1 MDILFCKIRRGNR
14 KSPDNGQ
21 GKERLDE
28 MNLTGKR
35 VYHRKFGDGIITE
48 QKETTIAVA
57 FWNETKMFSYPDCFQ
72 TFLEILDTDLKEEI
86 QEEVSHHEH
95 TETAEKKQ
103 RINELQTSIS
113 SNRHREKDKSVQI
126 KPFASVADF
135 CQAYRMALSAEISF
149 IRMTGGKHILLQEG
163 KRIGR
168 DNGQF
173 VYLFESEDELN
184 YPEGTPVTIWKGQSQ
199 ISGKILNCEAFS
211 VYVISELDL
220 GAEVEMLNISAEACY
235 LLQSVSERLM
245 DLSLEPSEIAQNLI
259 CNGWKEIDYRNSD
272 IAKGQETAVRMSLE
286 QPITFVW
293 GPPGTGKTQTLA
305 KIAWAHIDK
314 GERVLMLSY
323 SNVSVDGAIL
333 RVASLKNEVFL
344 GQLVRYGFPKDKR
357 ISEHPYLS
365 SYNLAINNYPDLLK
379 RRTQLQAEKK
389 RLEKND
395 PKLIQV
401 EKELNEIRRE
411 LRTAE
416 SQCVR
421 NAKFVATTVS
431 KAIVDKEIRN
441 GSFDVVIFDEASMAT
456 IPQIAYA
463 AKLARKNFVCMG
475 DFRQLPPI
483 VQSSKESPLNADIFQ
498 YCGITQ
504 AVDQGSNHKWLCLL
518 DTQYRMHPE
527 IADFAGRSIYNGLLK
542 SANGMTEKREKTVMA
557 EPFAGRA
564 MEFVDL
570 SGTMSTCIK
579 SSDDSHANVLSAFV
593 TFSLALKAAQTQ
605 EVGIITPY
613 HAQSRLL
620 HAMVRD
626 VNELE
631 ALPHTIKCATVHQFQ
646 GSEEDVIVYDA
657 VDCYRLPFP
666 GALIASTAGRY
677 ADRLFNVA
685 MTRSKGKF
693 ICVAN
698 GSFMRNKGMSENL
711 MFMQMLKSYRA
722 TAPMI
727 PEIIRPDDDL
737 EKYYFDFVE
746 KENQVDEFI
755 KDLATARREIRI
767 DIPDSPANSD
777 INTTRIA
784 QALAEAQSRGVKVF
798 VRSESKKNLHPTL
811 KYFAVE
817 NHYLTDPVSLIDK
830 TVTWFGM
837 PESAACFKIEGRT
850 SAINNRPCIRFW
862 GTHTAKI
869 LYGLLEMSQVMDQA
883 KTVEKDAQG
892 TLITD
897 KLSDYVL
904 AHKKCPVCGKPMQ
917 LKKSR
922 NQKYF
927 LSCSGYPSCK
937 HTEFVETEFVE
948 EYFYHKGNKN
958 GMLCPRCGCS
968 LEARISR
975 YGIYVQCCGGKRHKY
990 GLDEI

>member
-1 MDILFCKIRRGNR
+1 MFCKIRQGNR

-28 MNLTGKR
+28 MDLTGKR
-35 VYHRKFGDGIITE
+35 VHHRSFGDGVITE
-48 QKETTIAVA
+48 QKKTTIVVTFRDGA
-57 FWNETKMFSYPDCFQ
+57 KMFSYPGCFQ
-72 TFLEILDTDLKEEI
+72 TYLKILDTDLKEDV
-86 QEEVSHHEH
+86 QEVVSQHEH
-95 TETAEKKQ
+95 AETAERKQ

-113 SNRHREKDKSVQI
+113 SNRRQEKDKSVQI

-168 DNGQF
+168 DNGRF
-173 VYLFESEDELN
+173 VYLLESEDELN

-199 ISGKILNCEAFS
+199 ISGKILNGEAFS
-211 VYVISELDL
+211 VYLISELDL
-220 GAEVEMLNISAEACY
+220 GAEVEMLDISAEACY

-245 DLSLEPSEIAQNLI
+245 DLSLEPSEIAQDLI
-259 CNGWKEIDYRNSD
+259 CNGLKEIDYRNSD

-333 RVASLKNEVFL
+333 RVTSLKNDVFP

-441 GSFDVVIFDEASMAT
+441 GAFDVVIFDEASMAT

-518 DTQYRMHPE
+518 DTQYRVHPE

-631 ALPHTIKCATVHQFQ
+631 ALPHAIKCATVHQFQ

-711 MFMQMLKSYRA
+711 MFMQMLKSYRT

-727 PEIIRPDDDL
+727 PEIICPNDDL

-755 KDLATARREIRI
+755 KDLATARREVRI

-798 VRSESKKNLHPTL
+798 VRAESKKNLHPTL

-817 NHYLTDPVSLIDK
+817 NHYLTDPIALIDK

-869 LYGLLEMSQVMDQA
+869 LYGLLEMSHVMDQA

-892 TLITD
+892 NLITD

-968 LEARISR
+968 LEAKISR

>member
-1 MDILFCKIRRGNR
+1 MFCKIRQGNR

-28 MNLTGKR
+28 MDLTGKR
-35 VYHRKFGDGIITE
+35 VHHRSFGDGVITE
-48 QKETTIAVA
+48 QKKTTIVVTFRDGA
-57 FWNETKMFSYPDCFQ
+57 KMFSYPGCFQ
-72 TFLEILDTDLKEEI
+72 TYLKILDTDLKEDV
-86 QEEVSHHEH
+86 QEVVSQHEH
-95 TETAEKKQ
+95 AETAERKQ

-113 SNRHREKDKSVQI
+113 SNRRQEKDKSVQI

-173 VYLFESEDELN
+173 VYLLESEDELN

-199 ISGKILNCEAFS
+199 ISGKILNGEAFS
-211 VYVISELDL
+211 VYLISELDL
-220 GAEVEMLNISAEACY
+220 GAEVEMLDISAEACY

-245 DLSLEPSEIAQNLI
+245 DLSLEPSEIAQDLI
-259 CNGWKEIDYRNSD
+259 CNGLKEIDYRNSD

-333 RVASLKNEVFL
+333 RVTSLKNDVFP

-441 GSFDVVIFDEASMAT
+441 GAFDVVIFDEASMAT

-631 ALPHTIKCATVHQFQ
+631 ALPHAIKCATVHQFQ

-711 MFMQMLKSYRA
+711 MFMQMLKSYRT

-727 PEIIRPDDDL
+727 PEIIRPNDDL

-755 KDLATARREIRI
+755 KDLATARREVRI

-798 VRSESKKNLHPTL
+798 VRAESKKNLHPTL

-817 NHYLTDPVSLIDK
+817 NHYLTDPIALIDK

-892 TLITD
+892 NLITD

-968 LEARISR
+968 LEAKISR

>member
-1 MDILFCKIRRGNR
+1 MFCKIRQGNR

-28 MNLTGKR
+28 MDLTGKR
-35 VYHRKFGDGIITE
+35 VHHRSFGDGVITE
-48 QKETTIAVA
+48 QKKTTIVVTFRDGA
-57 FWNETKMFSYPDCFQ
+57 KMFSYPDCFQ
-72 TFLEILDTDLKEEI
+72 TYLKILDTDLKEDV
-86 QEEVSHHEH
+86 QEVVSQHEH
-95 TETAEKKQ
+95 AETAERKQ

-113 SNRHREKDKSVQI
+113 SNRRQEKDKSVQI

-173 VYLFESEDELN
+173 VYLLESEDELN

-211 VYVISELDL
+211 VYLISELDL

-245 DLSLEPSEIAQNLI
+245 DLSLEPSEIAQDLI
-259 CNGWKEIDYRNSD
+259 CNGLKEIDYRNSD

-333 RVASLKNEVFL
+333 RVTSLKNDVFP

-411 LRTAE
+411 LRAAE

-441 GSFDVVIFDEASMAT
+441 GAFDVVIFDEASMAT

-631 ALPHTIKCATVHQFQ
+631 ALPHAIKCATVHQFQ

-727 PEIIRPDDDL
+727 PEIIRPNDDL

-798 VRSESKKNLHPTL
+798 VRAESKKNLHPTL

-817 NHYLTDPVSLIDK
+817 NHYLTDPIALIDK

-892 TLITD
+892 NLITD

-968 LEARISR
+968 LEAKISR

>member
-1 MDILFCKIRRGNR
+1 MFCKIRQGNR

-28 MNLTGKR
+28 MDLTGKR
-35 VYHRKFGDGIITE
+35 VHHRSFGDGVITE
-48 QKETTIAVA
+48 QKKTTIVVTFRDGA
-57 FWNETKMFSYPDCFQ
+57 KMFSYPGCFQ
-72 TFLEILDTDLKEEI
+72 TYLKILDTDLKEDV
-86 QEEVSHHEH
+86 QEVVSQHEH
-95 TETAEKKQ
+95 AETAERKQ

-113 SNRHREKDKSVQI
+113 SNRRQEKDKSVQI

-173 VYLFESEDELN
+173 VYLLESEDELN

-211 VYVISELDL
+211 VYLISELDL

-245 DLSLEPSEIAQNLI
+245 DLSLEPSEIAQDLI
-259 CNGWKEIDYRNSD
+259 CNGLKEIDYRNSD

-333 RVASLKNEVFL
+333 RVTSLKNDVFP

-411 LRTAE
+411 LRAAE

-441 GSFDVVIFDEASMAT
+441 GAFDVVIFDEASMAT

-557 EPFAGRA
+557 EPFAGHA

-727 PEIIRPDDDL
+727 PEIIRPNDDL

-755 KDLATARREIRI
+755 KDLATARREVRI

-798 VRSESKKNLHPTL
+798 VRAESKKNLHPTL

-817 NHYLTDPVSLIDK
+817 NHYLTDPIALIDK

-869 LYGLLEMSQVMDQA
+869 LYGLLEMSQMMDQA

-892 TLITD
+892 NLITD

-968 LEARISR
+968 LEAKISR
-975 YGIYVQCCGGKRHKY
+975 YGIYVQCCGGKKHKY

>member
-1 MDILFCKIRRGNR
+1 MFCKIRQGNR

-28 MNLTGKR
+28 MDLTGKR
-35 VYHRKFGDGIITE
+35 VHHRSFGDGVITE
-48 QKETTIAVA
+48 QKKTTIVVTFRDGA
-57 FWNETKMFSYPDCFQ
+57 KMFSYPGCFQ
-72 TFLEILDTDLKEEI
+72 TYLKILDTDLKEDV
-86 QEEVSHHEH
+86 QEVVSQHEH
-95 TETAEKKQ
+95 AETAERKQ

-113 SNRHREKDKSVQI
+113 SNRRQEKDKSVQI

-173 VYLFESEDELN
+173 VYLLDSEDELN

-211 VYVISELDL
+211 VYLISELDL

-245 DLSLEPSEIAQNLI
+245 DLSLEPSEIAQDLI
-259 CNGWKEIDYRNSD
+259 CNGLKEIDYRNSD

-333 RVASLKNEVFL
+333 RVTSLKNDVFP

-411 LRTAE
+411 LRAAE

-441 GSFDVVIFDEASMAT
+441 GAFDVVIFDEASMAT

-631 ALPHTIKCATVHQFQ
+631 ALPHAIKCATVHQFQ

-727 PEIIRPDDDL
+727 PEIIRPNDDL

-755 KDLATARREIRI
+755 KDLATARREVRI

-798 VRSESKKNLHPTL
+798 VRAESKKNLHPTL

-817 NHYLTDPVSLIDK
+817 NHYLTDPIALIDK

-892 TLITD
+892 NLITD

-968 LEARISR
+968 LEAKISR

>member
-1 MDILFCKIRRGNR
+1 MFCKIRQGNR

-28 MNLTGKR
+28 MDLTGKR
-35 VYHRKFGDGIITE
+35 VHHRSFGDGVITE
-48 QKETTIAVA
+48 QKKTTIVVTFRDGA
-57 FWNETKMFSYPDCFQ
+57 KMFSYPGCFQ
-72 TFLEILDTDLKEEI
+72 TYLKILDTDLKEDV
-86 QEEVSHHEH
+86 QEVVSQHEH
-95 TETAEKKQ
+95 AETAERKQ

-113 SNRHREKDKSVQI
+113 SNRRQEKDKSVQI

-173 VYLFESEDELN
+173 VYLLESEDELN

-211 VYVISELDL
+211 VYLISELDL

-245 DLSLEPSEIAQNLI
+245 DLSLEPSEIAQDLI
-259 CNGWKEIDYRNSD
+259 CNGLKEIDYRNSD

-333 RVASLKNEVFL
+333 RVTLLKNDVFP

-389 RLEKND
+389 CLEKND

-411 LRTAE
+411 LRAAE

-441 GSFDVVIFDEASMAT
+441 GAFDVVIFDEASMAT

-631 ALPHTIKCATVHQFQ
+631 ALPHAIKCATVHQFQ

-727 PEIIRPDDDL
+727 PEIIRPNDDL

-755 KDLATARREIRI
+755 KDLATARREVRI

-798 VRSESKKNLHPTL
+798 VRAESKKNLHPTL

-817 NHYLTDPVSLIDK
+817 NHYLTDPIALIDK

-892 TLITD
+892 NLITD

-968 LEARISR
+968 LEAKISR

>member
-1 MDILFCKIRRGNR
+1 MD
-14 KSPDNGQ
+14 
-21 GKERLDE
+21 
-28 MNLTGKR
+28 LTGKR
-35 VYHRKFGDGIITE
+35 VHHRSFGDGVITE
-48 QKETTIAVA
+48 QKKTTIVVTFRDGA
-57 FWNETKMFSYPDCFQ
+57 KMFSYPGCFQ
-72 TFLEILDTDLKEEI
+72 TYLKILDTDLKEDV
-86 QEEVSHHEH
+86 QEVVSQHEH
-95 TETAEKKQ
+95 AETAERKQ

-113 SNRHREKDKSVQI
+113 SNRRQEKDKSVQI

-168 DNGQF
+168 DNGRF
-173 VYLFESEDELN
+173 VYLLESEDELN

-199 ISGKILNCEAFS
+199 ISGKILNGEAFS
-211 VYVISELDL
+211 VYLISELDL
-220 GAEVEMLNISAEACY
+220 GAEVEMLDISAEACY

-245 DLSLEPSEIAQNLI
+245 DLSLEPSEIAQDLI
-259 CNGWKEIDYRNSD
+259 CNGLKEIDYRNSD

-333 RVASLKNEVFL
+333 RVTSLKNDVFP

-441 GSFDVVIFDEASMAT
+441 GAFDVVIFDEASMAT

-631 ALPHTIKCATVHQFQ
+631 ALPHAIKCATVHQFQ

-698 GSFMRNKGMSENL
+698 GLFMRNKGMSENL
-711 MFMQMLKSYRA
+711 MFMQMLKSYRT

-727 PEIIRPDDDL
+727 PEIICPNDDL

-755 KDLATARREIRI
+755 KDLATARREVRI

-798 VRSESKKNLHPTL
+798 VRAESKKNLHPTL

-817 NHYLTDPVSLIDK
+817 NHYLTDPIALIDK

-869 LYGLLEMSQVMDQA
+869 LYGLLEMSHVMDQA

-892 TLITD
+892 NLITD

-968 LEARISR
+968 LEAKISR

>member
-1 MDILFCKIRRGNR
+1 MFCKIRQGNR

-28 MNLTGKR
+28 MDLTGKR
-35 VYHRKFGDGIITE
+35 VHHRSFGDGVITE
-48 QKETTIAVA
+48 QKKTTIVVTFRDGA
-57 FWNETKMFSYPDCFQ
+57 KMFSYPGCFQ
-72 TFLEILDTDLKEEI
+72 TYLKILDTDLKEDV
-86 QEEVSHHEH
+86 QEVVSQHEH
-95 TETAEKKQ
+95 AETAERKQ

-113 SNRHREKDKSVQI
+113 SNRRQEKDKSVQI

-173 VYLFESEDELN
+173 VYLLESEDELN

-211 VYVISELDL
+211 VYLISELDL

-245 DLSLEPSEIAQNLI
+245 DLSLEPSEIAQDLI
-259 CNGWKEIDYRNSD
+259 CNGLKEIDYRNSD

-333 RVASLKNEVFL
+333 RVTSLKNDVFP

-365 SYNLAINNYPDLLK
+365 SYNLAINNYQDLLK

-411 LRTAE
+411 LRAAE

-441 GSFDVVIFDEASMAT
+441 GAFDVVIFDEASMAT

-631 ALPHTIKCATVHQFQ
+631 ALPHAIKCATVHQFQ

-727 PEIIRPDDDL
+727 PEIIRPNDDL

-755 KDLATARREIRI
+755 KDLATARREVRI

-798 VRSESKKNLHPTL
+798 VRAESKKNLHPTL

-817 NHYLTDPVSLIDK
+817 NHYLTDPIALIDK

-892 TLITD
+892 NLITD

-968 LEARISR
+968 LEAKISR

>member
-1 MDILFCKIRRGNR
+1 MFCKIRQGNR

-28 MNLTGKR
+28 MDLTGKR
-35 VYHRKFGDGIITE
+35 VHHRSFGDGVITE
-48 QKETTIAVA
+48 QKKTTIVVTFRDGA
-57 FWNETKMFSYPDCFQ
+57 KMFSYPGCFQ
-72 TFLEILDTDLKEEI
+72 TYLKILDTDLKEDV
-86 QEEVSHHEH
+86 QEVVSQHEH
-95 TETAEKKQ
+95 AETAERKQ

-113 SNRHREKDKSVQI
+113 SNRRQEKDKSVQI

-173 VYLFESEDELN
+173 VYLLESEDELN

-211 VYVISELDL
+211 VYLISELDL

-245 DLSLEPSEIAQNLI
+245 DLSLEPSEIAQDLI
-259 CNGWKEIDYRNSD
+259 CNGLKEIDYRNSD

-333 RVASLKNEVFL
+333 RVTSLKNDVFP

-411 LRTAE
+411 LRAAE

-441 GSFDVVIFDEASMAT
+441 GAFDVVIFDEASMAT

-631 ALPHTIKCATVHQFQ
+631 TLPHAIKCATVHQFQ

-727 PEIIRPDDDL
+727 PEIIRPNDDL

-755 KDLATARREIRI
+755 KDLATARREVRI

-798 VRSESKKNLHPTL
+798 VRAESKKNLHPTL

-817 NHYLTDPVSLIDK
+817 NHYLTDPIALIDK

-892 TLITD
+892 NLITD

-968 LEARISR
+968 LEAKISR

>member
-1 MDILFCKIRRGNR
+1 MD
-14 KSPDNGQ
+14 
-21 GKERLDE
+21 
-28 MNLTGKR
+28 LTGKR
-35 VYHRKFGDGIITE
+35 VHHRSFGDGVITE
-48 QKETTIAVA
+48 QKKTTIVVTFRDGA
-57 FWNETKMFSYPDCFQ
+57 KMFSYPGCFQ
-72 TFLEILDTDLKEEI
+72 TYLKILDTDLKEDV
-86 QEEVSHHEH
+86 QEVVSQHEH
-95 TETAEKKQ
+95 AETAERKQ

-113 SNRHREKDKSVQI
+113 SNRRQEKDKSVQI

-173 VYLFESEDELN
+173 VYLLESEDELN

-211 VYVISELDL
+211 VYLISELDL

-245 DLSLEPSEIAQNLI
+245 DLSLEPSEIAQDLI
-259 CNGWKEIDYRNSD
+259 CNGLKEIDYRNSD

-333 RVASLKNEVFL
+333 RVTSLKNDVFP

-411 LRTAE
+411 LRAAE

-441 GSFDVVIFDEASMAT
+441 GAFDVVIFDEASMAT

-727 PEIIRPDDDL
+727 PEIIRPNDDL

-798 VRSESKKNLHPTL
+798 VRAESKKNLHPTL

-817 NHYLTDPVSLIDK
+817 NHYLTDPIALIDK

-892 TLITD
+892 NLITD

-968 LEARISR
+968 LEAKISR

>member
-1 MDILFCKIRRGNR
+1 MFCKIRQGNR

-28 MNLTGKR
+28 MDLTGKR
-35 VYHRKFGDGIITE
+35 VHHRSFGDGVITE
-48 QKETTIAVA
+48 QKKTTIVVTFRDGA
-57 FWNETKMFSYPDCFQ
+57 KMFSYPGCFQ
-72 TFLEILDTDLKEEI
+72 TYLKILDTDLKEDV
-86 QEEVSHHEH
+86 QEVVSQHEH
-95 TETAEKKQ
+95 AETAERKQ

-113 SNRHREKDKSVQI
+113 SNRRQEKDKSVQI

-168 DNGQF
+168 DNGRF
-173 VYLFESEDELN
+173 VYLLESEDELN

-199 ISGKILNCEAFS
+199 ISGKILNGEAFS
-211 VYVISELDL
+211 VYLISELDL
-220 GAEVEMLNISAEACY
+220 GAEVEMLDISAEACY

-245 DLSLEPSEIAQNLI
+245 DLSLEPSEIAQDLI
-259 CNGWKEIDYRNSD
+259 CNGLKEIDYRNSD

-333 RVASLKNEVFL
+333 RVTSLKNDVFP

-441 GSFDVVIFDEASMAT
+441 GAFDVVIFDEASMAT

-631 ALPHTIKCATVHQFQ
+631 ALPYAIKCATVHQFQ

-711 MFMQMLKSYRA
+711 MFMQMLKSYRT

-727 PEIIRPDDDL
+727 PEIICPNDDL

-755 KDLATARREIRI
+755 KDLATARREVRI

-798 VRSESKKNLHPTL
+798 VRAESKKNLHPTL

-817 NHYLTDPVSLIDK
+817 NHYLTDPIALIDK

-869 LYGLLEMSQVMDQA
+869 LYGLLEMSHVMDQA

-892 TLITD
+892 NLITD

-968 LEARISR
+968 LEAKISR

>member
-1 MDILFCKIRRGNR
+1 MFCKIRQGNR

-28 MNLTGKR
+28 MDLTGKR
-35 VYHRKFGDGIITE
+35 VHHRSFGDGVITE
-48 QKETTIAVA
+48 QKKTTIVVTFRDGA
-57 FWNETKMFSYPDCFQ
+57 KMFSYPGCFQ
-72 TFLEILDTDLKEEI
+72 TYLKILDTDLKEDV
-86 QEEVSHHEH
+86 QEVVSQHEH
-95 TETAEKKQ
+95 AETAERKQ

-113 SNRHREKDKSVQI
+113 SNRRQEKDKSVQI

-173 VYLFESEDELN
+173 VYLLESEDELN

-211 VYVISELDL
+211 VYLISELDL

-245 DLSLEPSEIAQNLI
+245 DLSLEPSEIAQDLI
-259 CNGWKEIDYRNSD
+259 CNGLKEIDYRNSD

-333 RVASLKNEVFL
+333 RVTSLKNDVFP

-411 LRTAE
+411 LRAAE

-441 GSFDVVIFDEASMAT
+441 GAFDVVIFDEASMAT

-631 ALPHTIKCATVHQFQ
+631 ALPHAIKCATVHQFQ

-727 PEIIRPDDDL
+727 PEIIRPNDDL

-755 KDLATARREIRI
+755 KDLATARREVRI

-798 VRSESKKNLHPTL
+798 VRAESKKNLHPTL

-817 NHYLTDPVSLIDK
+817 NHYLTDPIALIDK

-892 TLITD
+892 NLITD

-968 LEARISR
+968 LEAKISR

>member
-1 MDILFCKIRRGNR
+1 MFCKIRQGNR

-28 MNLTGKR
+28 MDLTGKR
-35 VYHRKFGDGIITE
+35 VHHRSFGDGVITE
-48 QKETTIAVA
+48 QKKTTIVVTFRDGA
-57 FWNETKMFSYPDCFQ
+57 KMFSYPGCFQ
-72 TFLEILDTDLKEEI
+72 TYLKILDTDLKEDV
-86 QEEVSHHEH
+86 QEVVSQHEH
-95 TETAEKKQ
+95 AETAERKQ

-113 SNRHREKDKSVQI
+113 SNRRQEKDKSVQI

-173 VYLFESEDELN
+173 VYLLESEDELN

-211 VYVISELDL
+211 VYLISELDL

-245 DLSLEPSEIAQNLI
+245 DLSLEPSEIAQDLI
-259 CNGWKEIDYRNSD
+259 CNGLKEIDYRNSD

-333 RVASLKNEVFL
+333 RVTSLKNDVFP

-411 LRTAE
+411 LRAAE

-441 GSFDVVIFDEASMAT
+441 GAFDVVIFDEASMAT

-631 ALPHTIKCATVHQFQ
+631 ALPHAIKCATVHQFQ

-727 PEIIRPDDDL
+727 PEIIRPNDDL

-755 KDLATARREIRI
+755 KDLATARREVRI

-798 VRSESKKNLHPTL
+798 VRAESKKNLHPTL

-817 NHYLTDPVSLIDK
+817 NHYLTDPIALIDK

-862 GTHTAKI
+862 GTRTAKI

-892 TLITD
+892 NLITD

-968 LEARISR
+968 LEAKISR

>member
-1 MDILFCKIRRGNR
+1 MFCKIRQGNR

-28 MNLTGKR
+28 MDLTGKR
-35 VYHRKFGDGIITE
+35 VHHRSFGDGVITE
-48 QKETTIAVA
+48 QKKTTIVVTFRDGA
-57 FWNETKMFSYPDCFQ
+57 KMFSYPGCFQ
-72 TFLEILDTDLKEEI
+72 TYLKILDTDLKEDV
-86 QEEVSHHEH
+86 QEVVSQHEH
-95 TETAEKKQ
+95 AETAERKQ

-113 SNRHREKDKSVQI
+113 SNRRQEKDKSVQI

-173 VYLFESEDELN
+173 VYLLESEDELN

-211 VYVISELDL
+211 VYLISELDL

-245 DLSLEPSEIAQNLI
+245 DLSLEPSEIAQDLI
-259 CNGWKEIDYRNSD
+259 CNGLKEIDYRNSD

-333 RVASLKNEVFL
+333 RVTSLKNDVFP

-411 LRTAE
+411 LRAAE

-441 GSFDVVIFDEASMAT
+441 GAFDVVIFDEASMAT

-613 HAQSRLL
+613 HAQSRHL

-631 ALPHTIKCATVHQFQ
+631 ALPHAIKCATVHQFQ

-727 PEIIRPDDDL
+727 PEIIRPNDDL

-755 KDLATARREIRI
+755 KDLATARREVRI

-798 VRSESKKNLHPTL
+798 VRAESKKNLHPTL

-817 NHYLTDPVSLIDK
+817 NHYLTDPIALIDK

-892 TLITD
+892 NLITD

-968 LEARISR
+968 LEAKISR

>member
-1 MDILFCKIRRGNR
+1 MFCKIRPGNR

-28 MNLTGKR
+28 MDLTGKR
-35 VYHRKFGDGIITE
+35 VHHRSFGDGVITE
-48 QKETTIAVA
+48 QKKTTIVVTFRDGA
-57 FWNETKMFSYPDCFQ
+57 KMFSYPGCFQ
-72 TFLEILDTDLKEEI
+72 TYLKILDTDLKEDV
-86 QEEVSHHEH
+86 QEVVSQHEH
-95 TETAEKKQ
+95 AETAERKQ

-113 SNRHREKDKSVQI
+113 SNRRQEKDKSVQI

-173 VYLFESEDELN
+173 VYLLESEDELN

-211 VYVISELDL
+211 VYLISELDL
-220 GAEVEMLNISAEACY
+220 GAEVEMLDISAEACY

-245 DLSLEPSEIAQNLI
+245 DLSLEPSEIAQDLI
-259 CNGWKEIDYRNSD
+259 CNGLKEIDYRNSD

-333 RVASLKNEVFL
+333 RVTSLKNDAFP

-411 LRTAE
+411 LRAAE

-441 GSFDVVIFDEASMAT
+441 GAFDVVIFDEASMAT

-527 IADFAGRSIYNGLLK
+527 IADFAGRFIYNGLLK

-605 EVGIITPY
+605 EVGIIIPY

-631 ALPHTIKCATVHQFQ
+631 ALPHAIKCATVHQFQ

-727 PEIIRPDDDL
+727 PEIIRPNDDL

-755 KDLATARREIRI
+755 KDLATARREVRI

-798 VRSESKKNLHPTL
+798 VRAESKKNLHPTL

-817 NHYLTDPVSLIDK
+817 NHYLTDPIALIDK

-892 TLITD
+892 NLITD

-968 LEARISR
+968 LEAKISR

>member
-1 MDILFCKIRRGNR
+1 MFCKIRQGNR

-28 MNLTGKR
+28 MDLTGKR
-35 VYHRKFGDGIITE
+35 VHHRSFGDGVITE
-48 QKETTIAVA
+48 QKKTTIVVTFRDGA
-57 FWNETKMFSYPDCFQ
+57 KMFSYPDCFQ
-72 TFLEILDTDLKEEI
+72 MYLKILDTDLKEDV
-86 QEEVSHHEH
+86 QEVVSQHEH
-95 TETAEKKQ
+95 AETAERKQ

-113 SNRHREKDKSVQI
+113 SNRRQEKDKSVQI

-149 IRMTGGKHILLQEG
+149 IRMTGEKHILLQEG

-173 VYLFESEDELN
+173 VYLLESEDELN

-211 VYVISELDL
+211 VYLISELDL
-220 GAEVEMLNISAEACY
+220 GAEVEMLDISAEACY

-245 DLSLEPSEIAQNLI
+245 DLSLEPSEIAQDLI
-259 CNGWKEIDYRNSD
+259 CNGLKEIDYRNSD

-333 RVASLKNEVFL
+333 RVTSLKNDVFP

-411 LRTAE
+411 LRAAE

-441 GSFDVVIFDEASMAT
+441 GAFDVVIFDEASMAT

-631 ALPHTIKCATVHQFQ
+631 ALPHAIKCATVHQFQ

-711 MFMQMLKSYRA
+711 MFMQMLKSYHA

-727 PEIIRPDDDL
+727 PEIIRPNDDL

-755 KDLATARREIRI
+755 KDLATARREVRI

-777 INTTRIA
+777 INITRIA

-798 VRSESKKNLHPTL
+798 VRAESKKNLHPTL

-817 NHYLTDPVSLIDK
+817 NHYLTDPIALIDK

-892 TLITD
+892 NLITD

-968 LEARISR
+968 LEAKISR

>member
-1 MDILFCKIRRGNR
+1 MFCKIRQGNR

-28 MNLTGKR
+28 MDLTGKR
-35 VYHRKFGDGIITE
+35 VHHRSFGDGVITE
-48 QKETTIAVA
+48 QKKTTIVVTFRDGA
-57 FWNETKMFSYPDCFQ
+57 KMFSYPGCFQ
-72 TFLEILDTDLKEEI
+72 TYLKILDTDLKEDV
-86 QEEVSHHEH
+86 QEVVSQHEH
-95 TETAEKKQ
+95 AETAERKQ

-113 SNRHREKDKSVQI
+113 SNRRQEKDKSVQI

-173 VYLFESEDELN
+173 VYLLESEDELN

-211 VYVISELDL
+211 VYLISELDL

-245 DLSLEPSEIAQNLI
+245 DLSLEPSEIAQDLI
-259 CNGWKEIDYRNSD
+259 CNGLKEIDYRNSD

-333 RVASLKNEVFL
+333 RVTSLKNDVFP

-411 LRTAE
+411 LRAAE

-441 GSFDVVIFDEASMAT
+441 GAFDVVIFDEASMAT

-613 HAQSRLL
+613 HAQSQLL

-631 ALPHTIKCATVHQFQ
+631 ALPHAIKCATVHQFQ

-727 PEIIRPDDDL
+727 PEIIRPNDDL

-755 KDLATARREIRI
+755 KDLATARREVRI

-798 VRSESKKNLHPTL
+798 VRAESKKNLHPTL

-817 NHYLTDPVSLIDK
+817 NHYLTDPIALIDK

-892 TLITD
+892 NLITD

-968 LEARISR
+968 LEAKISR

>member
-1 MDILFCKIRRGNR
+1 
-14 KSPDNGQ
+14 
-21 GKERLDE
+21 
-28 MNLTGKR
+28 
-35 VYHRKFGDGIITE
+35 
-48 QKETTIAVA
+48 
-57 FWNETKMFSYPDCFQ
+57 MFSYPGCFQ
-72 TFLEILDTDLKEEI
+72 TYLKILDTDLKEDV
-86 QEEVSHHEH
+86 QEVVSQHEH
-95 TETAEKKQ
+95 AETAERKQ

-113 SNRHREKDKSVQI
+113 SNRRQEKDKSVQI

-173 VYLFESEDELN
+173 VYLLESEDELN

-211 VYVISELDL
+211 VYLISELDL

-245 DLSLEPSEIAQNLI
+245 DLSLEPSEIAQDLI
-259 CNGWKEIDYRNSD
+259 CNGLKEIDYRNSD

-333 RVASLKNEVFL
+333 RVTSLKNDVFP

-411 LRTAE
+411 LRAAE

-441 GSFDVVIFDEASMAT
+441 GAFDVVIFDEASMAT

-542 SANGMTEKREKTVMA
+542 FANGMTEKREKTVMA

-631 ALPHTIKCATVHQFQ
+631 ALPHAIKCATVHQFQ

-727 PEIIRPDDDL
+727 PEIIRPNDDL

-755 KDLATARREIRI
+755 KDLATARREVRI

-798 VRSESKKNLHPTL
+798 VRAESKKNLHPTL

-817 NHYLTDPVSLIDK
+817 NHYLTDPIALIDK

-892 TLITD
+892 NLITD

-968 LEARISR
+968 LEAKISR

>member
-1 MDILFCKIRRGNR
+1 MD
-14 KSPDNGQ
+14 
-21 GKERLDE
+21 
-28 MNLTGKR
+28 LTGKR
-35 VYHRKFGDGIITE
+35 VHHRSFGDGVITE
-48 QKETTIAVA
+48 QKKTTIVVTFRDGA
-57 FWNETKMFSYPDCFQ
+57 KMFSYPGCFQ
-72 TFLEILDTDLKEEI
+72 TYLKILDTDLKEDV
-86 QEEVSHHEH
+86 QEVVSQHEH
-95 TETAEKKQ
+95 AETAERKQ

-113 SNRHREKDKSVQI
+113 SNRRQEKDKSVQI

-173 VYLFESEDELN
+173 VYLLESEDELN

-211 VYVISELDL
+211 VYLISELDL

-245 DLSLEPSEIAQNLI
+245 DLSLEPSEIAQDLI
-259 CNGWKEIDYRNSD
+259 CNGLKEIDYRNSD

-333 RVASLKNEVFL
+333 RVTSLKNDVFP

-411 LRTAE
+411 LRAAE

-441 GSFDVVIFDEASMAT
+441 GAFDVVIFDEASMAT

-631 ALPHTIKCATVHQFQ
+631 ALPHAIKCATVHQFQ

-727 PEIIRPDDDL
+727 PEIIRPNDNL

-755 KDLATARREIRI
+755 KDLATARREVRI
-767 DIPDSPANSD
+767 DIPNSPANSD

-798 VRSESKKNLHPTL
+798 VRAESKKNLHPTL

-817 NHYLTDPVSLIDK
+817 NHYLTDPIALIDK

-892 TLITD
+892 NLITD

-968 LEARISR
+968 LEAKISR

>member
-1 MDILFCKIRRGNR
+1 MFCKIRQGNR

-28 MNLTGKR
+28 MDLTGKR
-35 VYHRKFGDGIITE
+35 VHHRSFGDGVITE
-48 QKETTIAVA
+48 QKKTTIVVTFRDGA
-57 FWNETKMFSYPDCFQ
+57 KMFSYPGCFQ
-72 TFLEILDTDLKEEI
+72 TYLKILDTDLKEDV
-86 QEEVSHHEH
+86 QEVVSQHEH
-95 TETAEKKQ
+95 AETAERKQ

-113 SNRHREKDKSVQI
+113 SNRRQEKDKSVQI

-173 VYLFESEDELN
+173 VYLLESEDELN

-211 VYVISELDL
+211 VYLIRDLDL

-245 DLSLEPSEIAQNLI
+245 DLSLEPSEIAQDLI
-259 CNGWKEIDYRNSD
+259 CNGLKEIDYRNSD

-333 RVASLKNEVFL
+333 RVTSLKNDVFP

-411 LRTAE
+411 LRAAE

-441 GSFDVVIFDEASMAT
+441 GAFDVVIFDEASMAT

-631 ALPHTIKCATVHQFQ
+631 ALPHAIKCATVHQFQ

-755 KDLATARREIRI
+755 KDLATARREVRI

-798 VRSESKKNLHPTL
+798 VRAESKKNLHPTL

-817 NHYLTDPVSLIDK
+817 NHYLTDPIALIDK

-869 LYGLLEMSQVMDQA
+869 LYGLLEMSHVMDQA

-892 TLITD
+892 NLITD

-968 LEARISR
+968 LEAKISR

>member
-1 MDILFCKIRRGNR
+1 
-14 KSPDNGQ
+14 
-21 GKERLDE
+21 
-28 MNLTGKR
+28 
-35 VYHRKFGDGIITE
+35 
-48 QKETTIAVA
+48 
-57 FWNETKMFSYPDCFQ
+57 MFSYPDCFQ
-72 TFLEILDTDLKEEI
+72 TYLKILDTDLKEDV
-86 QEEVSHHEH
+86 QEVVSQHEH
-95 TETAEKKQ
+95 TETAERKQ

-113 SNRHREKDKSVQI
+113 SNRRQEKDKSVQI

-173 VYLFESEDELN
+173 VYLLESEDELN

-211 VYVISELDL
+211 VYLISELDL

-245 DLSLEPSEIAQNLI
+245 DLSLEPSEIAQDLI
-259 CNGWKEIDYRNSD
+259 CNGLKEIDYRNSD

-333 RVASLKNEVFL
+333 RVTSLKNDVFP

-441 GSFDVVIFDEASMAT
+441 SAFDVVIFDEASMAT

-737 EKYYFDFVE
+737 EKYYLDFVE

-798 VRSESKKNLHPTL
+798 VRAESKKNLHPTL

-817 NHYLTDPVSLIDK
+817 NHYLTDPVALIDK

-837 PESAACFKIEGRT
+837 PESAACFKIEGRI

-892 TLITD
+892 NLITD

-968 LEARISR
+968 LEAKISR

>member
-1 MDILFCKIRRGNR
+1 MD
-14 KSPDNGQ
+14 
-21 GKERLDE
+21 
-28 MNLTGKR
+28 LTGKR
-35 VYHRKFGDGIITE
+35 VHHRSFGDGVITE
-48 QKETTIAVA
+48 QKKTTIVVTFRDGA
-57 FWNETKMFSYPDCFQ
+57 KMFSYPGCFQ
-72 TFLEILDTDLKEEI
+72 TYLKILDTDLKEDV
-86 QEEVSHHEH
+86 QEVVSQHEH
-95 TETAEKKQ
+95 AETAERKQ

-113 SNRHREKDKSVQI
+113 SNRRQEKDKSVQI

-173 VYLFESEDELN
+173 VYLLESEDELN

-211 VYVISELDL
+211 VYLISELDL

-245 DLSLEPSEIAQNLI
+245 DLSLEPSEIAQDLI
-259 CNGWKEIDYRNSD
+259 CNGLKEIDYRNSD

-333 RVASLKNEVFL
+333 RVTSLKNDVFP

-411 LRTAE
+411 LRAAE

-441 GSFDVVIFDEASMAT
+441 GAFDVVIFDEASMAT

-631 ALPHTIKCATVHQFQ
+631 ALPHAIKCATVHQFQ

-727 PEIIRPDDDL
+727 PEIIRPNDDL

-755 KDLATARREIRI
+755 KDLATARREVRI

-784 QALAEAQSRGVKVF
+784 QALAEAQSCGVKVF
-798 VRSESKKNLHPTL
+798 VRAESKKNLHPML

-817 NHYLTDPVSLIDK
+817 NHYLTDPIALIDK

-892 TLITD
+892 NLITD

-968 LEARISR
+968 LEAKISR

>member
-1 MDILFCKIRRGNR
+1 MD
-14 KSPDNGQ
+14 
-21 GKERLDE
+21 
-28 MNLTGKR
+28 LTGKR
-35 VYHRKFGDGIITE
+35 VHHRSFGDGVITE
-48 QKETTIAVA
+48 QKKTTIVVTFRDGA
-57 FWNETKMFSYPDCFQ
+57 KMFSYPGCFQ
-72 TFLEILDTDLKEEI
+72 TYLKILDTDLKEDV
-86 QEEVSHHEH
+86 QEVVSQHEH
-95 TETAEKKQ
+95 AETAERKQ

-113 SNRHREKDKSVQI
+113 SNRRQEKDKSVQI

-168 DNGQF
+168 DNGQS
-173 VYLFESEDELN
+173 VYLLESEDELN

-211 VYVISELDL
+211 VYLISELDL

-245 DLSLEPSEIAQNLI
+245 DLSLEPSEIAQDLI
-259 CNGWKEIDYRNSD
+259 CNGLKEIDYRNSD

-333 RVASLKNEVFL
+333 RVTSLKNDVFP

-365 SYNLAINNYPDLLK
+365 SYNLAINDYPDLPK

-411 LRTAE
+411 LRAAE

-431 KAIVDKEIRN
+431 KDIVDKEIRN
-441 GSFDVVIFDEASMAT
+441 GAFDVVIFDEASMAT

-631 ALPHTIKCATVHQFQ
+631 ALPHAIKCATVHQFQ

-727 PEIIRPDDDL
+727 PEIIRPNDDL

-755 KDLATARREIRI
+755 KDLATARREVRI
-767 DIPDSPANSD
+767 DIPNSPANSD

-798 VRSESKKNLHPTL
+798 VRAESKKNLHPTL

-817 NHYLTDPVSLIDK
+817 NHYLTDPIALIDK

-892 TLITD
+892 NLITD

-968 LEARISR
+968 LEAKISR

>member
-1 MDILFCKIRRGNR
+1 MFCKIRQGNR

-28 MNLTGKR
+28 MDLTGKR
-35 VYHRKFGDGIITE
+35 VHHRSFGDGVITE
-48 QKETTIAVA
+48 QKKTTIVVTFRDGA
-57 FWNETKMFSYPDCFQ
+57 KMFSYPGCFQ
-72 TFLEILDTDLKEEI
+72 TYLKILDTDLKEDV
-86 QEEVSHHEH
+86 QEVVSQHEH
-95 TETAEKKQ
+95 AETAERKQ

-113 SNRHREKDKSVQI
+113 SNRRQEKDKSVQI

-173 VYLFESEDELN
+173 VYLLESEDELN

-211 VYVISELDL
+211 VYLISELDL

-245 DLSLEPSEIAQNLI
+245 DLSLEPSEIAQDLI
-259 CNGWKEIDYRNSD
+259 CNGLKEIDYRNSD

-333 RVASLKNEVFL
+333 RVTSLKNDVFP

-365 SYNLAINNYPDLLK
+365 SYNLAINNYPNLLK

-411 LRTAE
+411 LRAAE

-441 GSFDVVIFDEASMAT
+441 GAFDVVIFDEASMAT

-631 ALPHTIKCATVHQFQ
+631 ALPHAIKCATVHQFQ

-727 PEIIRPDDDL
+727 PEIIRPNDDL

-755 KDLATARREIRI
+755 KDLATARREVRI

-798 VRSESKKNLHPTL
+798 VRAESKKNLHPTL

-817 NHYLTDPVSLIDK
+817 NHYLTDPIALIDK

-892 TLITD
+892 NLITD

-968 LEARISR
+968 LEAKISR

>member
-1 MDILFCKIRRGNR
+1 
-14 KSPDNGQ
+14 
-21 GKERLDE
+21 
-28 MNLTGKR
+28 
-35 VYHRKFGDGIITE
+35 
-48 QKETTIAVA
+48 
-57 FWNETKMFSYPDCFQ
+57 MFSYPGCFQ
-72 TFLEILDTDLKEEI
+72 TYLKILDTDLKEDV
-86 QEEVSHHEH
+86 QEVVSQHEH
-95 TETAEKKQ
+95 AETAERKQ

-113 SNRHREKDKSVQI
+113 SNRRQEKDKSVQI

-173 VYLFESEDELN
+173 VYLLESEDELN
-184 YPEGTPVTIWKGQSQ
+184 YPEGTPVTIWKGKSQ

-211 VYVISELDL
+211 VYLISELDL

-245 DLSLEPSEIAQNLI
+245 DLSLEPSEIAQDLI
-259 CNGWKEIDYRNSD
+259 CNGLKEIDYRNSD

-333 RVASLKNEVFL
+333 RVTSLKNDVFP

-411 LRTAE
+411 LRAAE

-441 GSFDVVIFDEASMAT
+441 GAFDVVIFDEASMAT

-631 ALPHTIKCATVHQFQ
+631 ALPHAIKCATVHQFQ

-727 PEIIRPDDDL
+727 PEIIRPNDDL

-755 KDLATARREIRI
+755 KDLATARREVRI

-798 VRSESKKNLHPTL
+798 VRAESKKNLHPTL

-817 NHYLTDPVSLIDK
+817 NHYLTDPVTLIDK

-892 TLITD
+892 NLITD

-968 LEARISR
+968 LEAKISR

>member
-1 MDILFCKIRRGNR
+1 MFCKIRQGNR

-28 MNLTGKR
+28 MDLTGKR
-35 VYHRKFGDGIITE
+35 VHHRSFGDGVITE
-48 QKETTIAVA
+48 QKKTTIVVTFRDGA
-57 FWNETKMFSYPDCFQ
+57 KMFSYPGCFQ
-72 TFLEILDTDLKEEI
+72 TYLKILDTDLKEDV
-86 QEEVSHHEH
+86 QEVVSQHEH
-95 TETAEKKQ
+95 AETAERKQ

-113 SNRHREKDKSVQI
+113 SNRRQEKDKSVQI

-173 VYLFESEDELN
+173 VYLLESEDELN

-211 VYVISELDL
+211 VYLISELDL

-245 DLSLEPSEIAQNLI
+245 DLSLEPSEIAQDLI
-259 CNGWKEIDYRNSD
+259 CNGLKEIDYRNSD

-333 RVASLKNEVFL
+333 RVTSLKNDVFP

-411 LRTAE
+411 LRAAE

-441 GSFDVVIFDEASMAT
+441 GAFDVVIFDEASMAT

-631 ALPHTIKCATVHQFQ
+631 ALPHAIKCATVHQFQ

-737 EKYYFDFVE
+737 EKYYLDFVE

-755 KDLATARREIRI
+755 KDLATARCEVRI

-798 VRSESKKNLHPTL
+798 VRAESKKNLHPTL

-817 NHYLTDPVSLIDK
+817 NHYLTDPIALIDK

-892 TLITD
+892 NLITD

-968 LEARISR
+968 LEAKISR

>member
-1 MDILFCKIRRGNR
+1 MFCKIRQGNR

-28 MNLTGKR
+28 MDLTGKR
-35 VYHRKFGDGIITE
+35 VHHRSFGDGVITE
-48 QKETTIAVA
+48 QKKTTIVVTFRDGA
-57 FWNETKMFSYPDCFQ
+57 KMFSYPGCFQ
-72 TFLEILDTDLKEEI
+72 TYLKILDTDLKEDV
-86 QEEVSHHEH
+86 QEVVSQHEH
-95 TETAEKKQ
+95 AETAERKQ

-113 SNRHREKDKSVQI
+113 SNRRQEKDKSVQI

-168 DNGQF
+168 DNGRF
-173 VYLFESEDELN
+173 VYLLESEDELN

-199 ISGKILNCEAFS
+199 ISGKILNGEAFS
-211 VYVISELDL
+211 VYLISELDL
-220 GAEVEMLNISAEACY
+220 GAEVEMLDISAEACY

-245 DLSLEPSEIAQNLI
+245 DLSLEPSEIAQDLI
-259 CNGWKEIDYRNSD
+259 CNGLKEIDYRNSD

-333 RVASLKNEVFL
+333 RVTSLKNDVFP

-441 GSFDVVIFDEASMAT
+441 GAFDVVIFDEASMAT

-593 TFSLALKAAQTQ
+593 TFSLALKAAHTQ
-605 EVGIITPY
+605 EVGLITPY

-631 ALPHTIKCATVHQFQ
+631 ALPHAIKCATVHQFQ

-711 MFMQMLKSYRA
+711 MFMQMLKSYRT

-727 PEIIRPDDDL
+727 PEIICPNDDL

-755 KDLATARREIRI
+755 KDLATARREVRI

-798 VRSESKKNLHPTL
+798 VRAESKKNLHPTL

-817 NHYLTDPVSLIDK
+817 NHYLTDPIALIDK

-869 LYGLLEMSQVMDQA
+869 LYGLLEMSHVMDQA

-892 TLITD
+892 NLITD

-968 LEARISR
+968 LEAKISR

>member
-1 MDILFCKIRRGNR
+1 MFCKIRQGNR

-28 MNLTGKR
+28 MDLTGKR
-35 VYHRKFGDGIITE
+35 VHHRSFGDGVITE
-48 QKETTIAVA
+48 QKKTTIVVTFRDGA
-57 FWNETKMFSYPDCFQ
+57 KMFSYPGCFQ
-72 TFLEILDTDLKEEI
+72 TYLKILDTDLKEDV
-86 QEEVSHHEH
+86 QEVVSQHEH
-95 TETAEKKQ
+95 AETAERKQ

-113 SNRHREKDKSVQI
+113 SNRRQEKDKSVQI

-173 VYLFESEDELN
+173 VYLLESEDELN

-211 VYVISELDL
+211 VYLISELDL

-245 DLSLEPSEIAQNLI
+245 DLSLEPSEIAQDLI
-259 CNGWKEIDYRNSD
+259 CNGLKEIDYRNSD

-333 RVASLKNEVFL
+333 RVTSLKNDVFP

-411 LRTAE
+411 LRAAE

-441 GSFDVVIFDEASMAT
+441 GAFDVVIFDEASMAT

-542 SANGMTEKREKTVMA
+542 SADGMTEKREKTVMA
-557 EPFAGRA
+557 EPFAGHA

-737 EKYYFDFVE
+737 EKYYLDFVE

-798 VRSESKKNLHPTL
+798 VRAESKKNLHPTL

-817 NHYLTDPVSLIDK
+817 NHYLTDPVALIDK

-892 TLITD
+892 NLITD

-968 LEARISR
+968 LEAKISR

>member
-1 MDILFCKIRRGNR
+1 MFCKIRQGNR

-28 MNLTGKR
+28 MDLTGKR
-35 VYHRKFGDGIITE
+35 VHHRSFGDGVITE
-48 QKETTIAVA
+48 QKKTTIVVTFRDGA
-57 FWNETKMFSYPDCFQ
+57 KMFSYPGCFQ
-72 TFLEILDTDLKEEI
+72 TYLKILDTDLKEDV
-86 QEEVSHHEH
+86 QEVVSQHEH
-95 TETAEKKQ
+95 AETAERKQ

-113 SNRHREKDKSVQI
+113 SNRRQEKDKSVQI

-173 VYLFESEDELN
+173 VYLLESEDELN

-211 VYVISELDL
+211 VYLISELDL

-245 DLSLEPSEIAQNLI
+245 DLSLEPSEIAQDLI
-259 CNGWKEIDYRNSD
+259 CNGLKEIDYRNSD

-333 RVASLKNEVFL
+333 RVTSLKNDVFP

-411 LRTAE
+411 LRAAE

-441 GSFDVVIFDEASMAT
+441 GAFDVVIFDEASMAT

-557 EPFAGRA
+557 EPFAGCA

-737 EKYYFDFVE
+737 EKYYLDFVE

-798 VRSESKKNLHPTL
+798 VRAESKKNLHPTL

-817 NHYLTDPVSLIDK
+817 NHYLTDPVALIDK

-892 TLITD
+892 NLITD

-968 LEARISR
+968 LEAKISR

>member
-1 MDILFCKIRRGNR
+1 MD
-14 KSPDNGQ
+14 
-21 GKERLDE
+21 
-28 MNLTGKR
+28 LTGKR
-35 VYHRKFGDGIITE
+35 VHHRSFGDGVITE
-48 QKETTIAVA
+48 QKKTTIVVTFRDGA
-57 FWNETKMFSYPDCFQ
+57 KMFSYPDCFQ
-72 TFLEILDTDLKEEI
+72 TYLKILDTDLKEDV
-86 QEEVSHHEH
+86 QEVVSQHEH
-95 TETAEKKQ
+95 AETAERKQ

-113 SNRHREKDKSVQI
+113 SNRRQEKDKSVQI

-173 VYLFESEDELN
+173 VYLLESEDELN

-211 VYVISELDL
+211 VYLISELDL

-245 DLSLEPSEIAQNLI
+245 DLSLEPSEIAQDLI
-259 CNGWKEIDYRNSD
+259 CNGLKEIDYRNSD

-333 RVASLKNEVFL
+333 RVTSLKNDVFP

-411 LRTAE
+411 LRAAE

-441 GSFDVVIFDEASMAT
+441 GAFDVVIFDEASMAT

-737 EKYYFDFVE
+737 EKYYLDFVE

-755 KDLATARREIRI
+755 KDLATARREVRI

-798 VRSESKKNLHPTL
+798 VRAESKKNLHPTL

-817 NHYLTDPVSLIDK
+817 NHYLTDPIALIDK

-892 TLITD
+892 NLITD

-968 LEARISR
+968 LEAKISR

>member
-1 MDILFCKIRRGNR
+1 MFCKIRQGNR

-28 MNLTGKR
+28 MDLTGKR
-35 VYHRKFGDGIITE
+35 VHHRSFGDGVITE
-48 QKETTIAVA
+48 QKKTTIVVTFRDGA
-57 FWNETKMFSYPDCFQ
+57 KMFSYPDCFQ
-72 TFLEILDTDLKEEI
+72 TYLKILDTDLKEDV
-86 QEEVSHHEH
+86 QEVVSQHEH
-95 TETAEKKQ
+95 AETAERKQ

-113 SNRHREKDKSVQI
+113 SNRRQEKDKSVQI

-173 VYLFESEDELN
+173 VYLLESEDELN

-211 VYVISELDL
+211 VYLISELDL

-245 DLSLEPSEIAQNLI
+245 DLSLEPSEIAQDLI
-259 CNGWKEIDYRNSD
+259 CNGLKEIDYRNSD

-333 RVASLKNEVFL
+333 RVTSLKNDVFP

-411 LRTAE
+411 LRAAE

-441 GSFDVVIFDEASMAT
+441 GAFDVVIFDEASMAT

-631 ALPHTIKCATVHQFQ
+631 ALPHAIKCATVHQFQ

-755 KDLATARREIRI
+755 KDLATARREVRI

-798 VRSESKKNLHPTL
+798 VRAESKKNLHPTL

-817 NHYLTDPVSLIDK
+817 NHYLTDPIALIDK

-892 TLITD
+892 NLITD

-968 LEARISR
+968 LEAKISR

>member
-1 MDILFCKIRRGNR
+1 
-14 KSPDNGQ
+14 
-21 GKERLDE
+21 
-28 MNLTGKR
+28 
-35 VYHRKFGDGIITE
+35 
-48 QKETTIAVA
+48 
-57 FWNETKMFSYPDCFQ
+57 MFSYPGCFQ
-72 TFLEILDTDLKEEI
+72 TYLKILDTDLKEDV
-86 QEEVSHHEH
+86 QEVVSQHEH
-95 TETAEKKQ
+95 AETAERKQ

-113 SNRHREKDKSVQI
+113 SNRRQEKDKSVQI

-173 VYLFESEDELN
+173 VYLLESEDELN

-211 VYVISELDL
+211 VYLISELDL

-245 DLSLEPSEIAQNLI
+245 DLSLEPSEIAQDLI
-259 CNGWKEIDYRNSD
+259 CNGLKEIDYRNSD

-333 RVASLKNEVFL
+333 RVTSLKNDVFP

-411 LRTAE
+411 LRAAE

-441 GSFDVVIFDEASMAT
+441 GAFDVVIFDEASMAT

-631 ALPHTIKCATVHQFQ
+631 ALPHAIKCATVHQFQ

-711 MFMQMLKSYRA
+711 MFMQMLKSYRT
-722 TAPMI
+722 TAPII
-727 PEIIRPDDDL
+727 PEIIRPNDDL

-755 KDLATARREIRI
+755 KDLATARREVRI

-798 VRSESKKNLHPTL
+798 VRAESKKNLHPTL

-817 NHYLTDPVSLIDK
+817 NHYLTDPIALIDK

-892 TLITD
+892 NLITD

-968 LEARISR
+968 LEAKISR

>member
-1 MDILFCKIRRGNR
+1 MFCKIRQGNR

-28 MNLTGKR
+28 MDLTGKR
-35 VYHRKFGDGIITE
+35 VHHRSFGDGVITE
-48 QKETTIAVA
+48 QKKTTIVVTFRDGA
-57 FWNETKMFSYPDCFQ
+57 KMFSYPDCFQ
-72 TFLEILDTDLKEEI
+72 TYLKILDTDLKEDV
-86 QEEVSHHEH
+86 QEVVSQHEH
-95 TETAEKKQ
+95 AETAERKQ

-113 SNRHREKDKSVQI
+113 SNRRQEKDKSVQI

-173 VYLFESEDELN
+173 VYLLESEDELN

-211 VYVISELDL
+211 VYLISELDL

-245 DLSLEPSEIAQNLI
+245 DLSLEPSEIAQDLI
-259 CNGWKEIDYRNSD
+259 CNGLKEIDYRNSD

-333 RVASLKNEVFL
+333 RVTSLKNDVFP

-411 LRTAE
+411 LRAAE

-441 GSFDVVIFDEASMAT
+441 GAFDVVIFDEASMAT

-631 ALPHTIKCATVHQFQ
+631 ALPHAIKCATVHQFQ

-727 PEIIRPDDDL
+727 PEIIRPNDDL

-755 KDLATARREIRI
+755 KDLATARREVRI

-798 VRSESKKNLHPTL
+798 VRAESKKNLHPTL

-817 NHYLTDPVSLIDK
+817 NHYLTDPIALIDK

-862 GTHTAKI
+862 GTHTAMI

-892 TLITD
+892 NLITD

-968 LEARISR
+968 LEAKISR

>member
-1 MDILFCKIRRGNR
+1 MD
-14 KSPDNGQ
+14 
-21 GKERLDE
+21 
-28 MNLTGKR
+28 MTGKR
-35 VYHRKFGDGIITE
+35 VHHRSFGDGVITE
-48 QKETTIAVA
+48 QKKTTIVVTFRDGA
-57 FWNETKMFSYPDCFQ
+57 KMFSYPGCFQ
-72 TFLEILDTDLKEEI
+72 TYLKILDTDLKEDV
-86 QEEVSHHEH
+86 QEVVSQHEH
-95 TETAEKKQ
+95 AETAERKQ

-113 SNRHREKDKSVQI
+113 SNRRQEKDKSVQI

-173 VYLFESEDELN
+173 VYLLESEDELN

-211 VYVISELDL
+211 VYLISELDL

-245 DLSLEPSEIAQNLI
+245 DLSLEPSEIAQDLI
-259 CNGWKEIDYRNSD
+259 CNGLKEIDYRNSD

-333 RVASLKNEVFL
+333 RVTSLKNDVFP

-411 LRTAE
+411 LRAAE

-441 GSFDVVIFDEASMAT
+441 GAFDVVIFDEASMAT

-631 ALPHTIKCATVHQFQ
+631 ALPHAIKCATVHQFQ

-727 PEIIRPDDDL
+727 PEIIRPNDDL

-755 KDLATARREIRI
+755 KDLATARREVRI

-798 VRSESKKNLHPTL
+798 VRAESKKNLHPTL

-817 NHYLTDPVSLIDK
+817 NHYLTDPIALIDK

-892 TLITD
+892 NLITD

-968 LEARISR
+968 LEAKISR

>member
-1 MDILFCKIRRGNR
+1 MD
-14 KSPDNGQ
+14 
-21 GKERLDE
+21 
-28 MNLTGKR
+28 LTGKR
-35 VYHRKFGDGIITE
+35 VHHRSFGDGVITE
-48 QKETTIAVA
+48 QKKTTIVVTFRDGA
-57 FWNETKMFSYPDCFQ
+57 KMFSYPDCFQ
-72 TFLEILDTDLKEEI
+72 TYLKILDTDLKEDV
-86 QEEVSHHEH
+86 QEVVSQHEH
-95 TETAEKKQ
+95 AETAERKQ
-103 RINELQTSIS
+103 RISELQTSIS
-113 SNRHREKDKSVQI
+113 SNRRQEKDKSVQI

-173 VYLFESEDELN
+173 VYLLESEDELN

-211 VYVISELDL
+211 VYLISELDL

-245 DLSLEPSEIAQNLI
+245 DLSLEPSEIAQDLI
-259 CNGWKEIDYRNSD
+259 CNGLKEIDYRNSD

-333 RVASLKNEVFL
+333 RVTSLKNDVFP

-411 LRTAE
+411 LRAAE

-441 GSFDVVIFDEASMAT
+441 GAFDVVIFDEASMAT

-631 ALPHTIKCATVHQFQ
+631 ALPHVIKCATVHQFQ

-737 EKYYFDFVE
+737 EKYYLDFVE

-798 VRSESKKNLHPTL
+798 VRAESKKNLHPTL

-817 NHYLTDPVSLIDK
+817 NHYLTDPVALIDK

-892 TLITD
+892 NLITD

-968 LEARISR
+968 LEAKISR

>member
-1 MDILFCKIRRGNR
+1 MD
-14 KSPDNGQ
+14 
-21 GKERLDE
+21 
-28 MNLTGKR
+28 LTGKR
-35 VYHRKFGDGIITE
+35 VHHRSFGDGVITE
-48 QKETTIAVA
+48 QKKTTIVVTFRDGA
-57 FWNETKMFSYPDCFQ
+57 KMFSYPGCFQ
-72 TFLEILDTDLKEEI
+72 TYLKILDTDLKEDV
-86 QEEVSHHEH
+86 QEVVSQHEH
-95 TETAEKKQ
+95 AETAERKQ

-113 SNRHREKDKSVQI
+113 SNRRQEKDKSVQI

-173 VYLFESEDELN
+173 VYLLESEDELN

-211 VYVISELDL
+211 VYLISELDL

-245 DLSLEPSEIAQNLI
+245 DLSLEPSEIAQDLI
-259 CNGWKEIDYRNSD
+259 CNGLKEIDYRNSD

-314 GERVLMLSY
+314 GEHVLMLSY

-333 RVASLKNEVFL
+333 RVTSLKNDVFP

-411 LRTAE
+411 LRAAE

-431 KAIVDKEIRN
+431 KAMVDKEIRN
-441 GSFDVVIFDEASMAT
+441 GAFDVVIFDEASMAT

-579 SSDDSHANVLSAFV
+579 SSDDSRANVLSAFV

-631 ALPHTIKCATVHQFQ
+631 ALPHAIKCATVHQFQ

-727 PEIIRPDDDL
+727 PEIIRPNDDL

-755 KDLATARREIRI
+755 KDLATARREVRI

-798 VRSESKKNLHPTL
+798 VRAESKKNLHPTL

-817 NHYLTDPVSLIDK
+817 NHYLTDPIALIDK

-869 LYGLLEMSQVMDQA
+869 LYGLLEMSHVMDQA

-892 TLITD
+892 NLITD

-968 LEARISR
+968 LEAKISR

>member
-1 MDILFCKIRRGNR
+1 MD
-14 KSPDNGQ
+14 
-21 GKERLDE
+21 
-28 MNLTGKR
+28 LTGKR
-35 VYHRKFGDGIITE
+35 VHHRSFGDGVITE
-48 QKETTIAVA
+48 QKKTTIVVTFRDEA
-57 FWNETKMFSYPDCFQ
+57 KMFSYPDCFQ
-72 TFLEILDTDLKEEI
+72 TYLKILDTDLKEDV
-86 QEEVSHHEH
+86 QEVVSQHEH
-95 TETAEKKQ
+95 AETAERKQ

-113 SNRHREKDKSVQI
+113 SNRRQEKDKSVQI

-173 VYLFESEDELN
+173 VYLLESEDELN

-211 VYVISELDL
+211 VYLISELDL

-245 DLSLEPSEIAQNLI
+245 DLSLEPSEIAQDLI
-259 CNGWKEIDYRNSD
+259 CNGLKEIDYRNSD

-333 RVASLKNEVFL
+333 RVTSLKNDVFP

-411 LRTAE
+411 LRAAE

-441 GSFDVVIFDEASMAT
+441 GAFDVVIFDEASMAT

-631 ALPHTIKCATVHQFQ
+631 ALPHAIKCATVHQFQ

-698 GSFMRNKGMSENL
+698 GSFMKNKGMSENL

-727 PEIIRPDDDL
+727 PEIIRPNDDL

-755 KDLATARREIRI
+755 KDLATARREVRI

-798 VRSESKKNLHPTL
+798 VRAESKKNLHPTL

-817 NHYLTDPVSLIDK
+817 NHYLTDPIALIDK

-892 TLITD
+892 NLITD

-968 LEARISR
+968 LEAKISR

>member
-1 MDILFCKIRRGNR
+1 MFCKIRQGNR

-28 MNLTGKR
+28 MDLTGKR
-35 VYHRKFGDGIITE
+35 VHHRSFGDGVITE
-48 QKETTIAVA
+48 QKKTTIVVTFRDGA
-57 FWNETKMFSYPDCFQ
+57 KMFSYPGCFQ
-72 TFLEILDTDLKEEI
+72 TYLKILDTDLKEDV
-86 QEEVSHHEH
+86 QEVVSQHEH
-95 TETAEKKQ
+95 AETAERKQ

-113 SNRHREKDKSVQI
+113 SNRRQEKDKSVQI

-149 IRMTGGKHILLQEG
+149 IRMAGGKHLLLQEG

-168 DNGQF
+168 DNGRF
-173 VYLFESEDELN
+173 VYLLESEDELN

-199 ISGKILNCEAFS
+199 ISGKILNGEAFS
-211 VYVISELDL
+211 VYLISELDL
-220 GAEVEMLNISAEACY
+220 GAEVEMLDISAEACY

-245 DLSLEPSEIAQNLI
+245 DLSLEPSEIAQDLI
-259 CNGWKEIDYRNSD
+259 CNGLKEIDYRNSD

-333 RVASLKNEVFL
+333 RVTSLKNDVFP

-441 GSFDVVIFDEASMAT
+441 GAFDVVIFDEASMAT

-631 ALPHTIKCATVHQFQ
+631 ALPHAIKCATVHQFQ

-711 MFMQMLKSYRA
+711 MFMQMLKSYRT

-727 PEIIRPDDDL
+727 PEIICPNDDL

-755 KDLATARREIRI
+755 KDLATARREVRI

-798 VRSESKKNLHPTL
+798 VRAESKKNLHPTL

-817 NHYLTDPVSLIDK
+817 NHYLTDPIALIDK

-869 LYGLLEMSQVMDQA
+869 LYGLLEMSHVMDQA

-892 TLITD
+892 NLITD

-968 LEARISR
+968 LEAKISR

>member
-1 MDILFCKIRRGNR
+1 MFCKIRQGNR

-28 MNLTGKR
+28 MDLTGKR
-35 VYHRKFGDGIITE
+35 VHHRSFGDGVITE
-48 QKETTIAVA
+48 QKKTTIVVTFRDGA
-57 FWNETKMFSYPDCFQ
+57 KMFSYPGCFQ
-72 TFLEILDTDLKEEI
+72 TYLKILDTDLKEDV
-86 QEEVSHHEH
+86 QEVVSQHEH
-95 TETAEKKQ
+95 AETAERKQ

-113 SNRHREKDKSVQI
+113 SNRRQEKDKSVQI

-173 VYLFESEDELN
+173 VYLLESEDELN

-211 VYVISELDL
+211 VYLISELDL

-245 DLSLEPSEIAQNLI
+245 DLSLEPSEIAQDLI
-259 CNGWKEIDYRNSD
+259 CNGLKEIDYRNSD

-333 RVASLKNEVFL
+333 RVTSLKNDVFP

-411 LRTAE
+411 LRAAE

-431 KAIVDKEIRN
+431 KAMVDKEIRN
-441 GSFDVVIFDEASMAT
+441 GAFDVVIFDEASMAT

-579 SSDDSHANVLSAFV
+579 SSDDSRANVLSAFV

-631 ALPHTIKCATVHQFQ
+631 ALPHAIKCATVHQFQ

-727 PEIIRPDDDL
+727 PEIIRPNDDL

-755 KDLATARREIRI
+755 KDLATARREVRI

-798 VRSESKKNLHPTL
+798 VRAESKKNLHPTL

-817 NHYLTDPVSLIDK
+817 NHYLTDPIALIDK

-869 LYGLLEMSQVMDQA
+869 LYGLLEMSHVMDQA

-892 TLITD
+892 NLITD

-968 LEARISR
+968 LEAKISR

>member
-1 MDILFCKIRRGNR
+1 MFCKIRQGNR

-28 MNLTGKR
+28 MDLTGKR
-35 VYHRKFGDGIITE
+35 VHHRCFGDGVITE
-48 QKETTIAVA
+48 QKKTTIVVTFRDGA
-57 FWNETKMFSYPDCFQ
+57 KMFSYPGCFQ
-72 TFLEILDTDLKEEI
+72 TYLKILDTDLKEDV
-86 QEEVSHHEH
+86 QEVVSQHEH
-95 TETAEKKQ
+95 AETAERKQ

-113 SNRHREKDKSVQI
+113 SNRRQEKDKSVQI

-173 VYLFESEDELN
+173 VYLLESEDELN

-211 VYVISELDL
+211 VYLISELDL

-245 DLSLEPSEIAQNLI
+245 DLSLEPSEIAQDLI
-259 CNGWKEIDYRNSD
+259 CNGLKEIDYRNSD

-333 RVASLKNEVFL
+333 RVTSLKNDVFP

-411 LRTAE
+411 LRAAE

-421 NAKFVATTVS
+421 NAEFVATTVS

-441 GSFDVVIFDEASMAT
+441 GAFDVVIFDEASMAT

-631 ALPHTIKCATVHQFQ
+631 ALPHAIKCATVHQFQ

-727 PEIIRPDDDL
+727 PEIIRPNDDL

-755 KDLATARREIRI
+755 KDLATARREVRI

-798 VRSESKKNLHPTL
+798 VRAESKKNLHPTL

-817 NHYLTDPVSLIDK
+817 NHYLTDPIALIDK

-892 TLITD
+892 NLITD

-904 AHKKCPVCGKPMQ
+904 AHKKCPVCGKSMQ

-968 LEARISR
+968 LEAKISR